1 MKLLKRGDVFK
12 FRVAAILTACIGFSW
27 HSISSFH
34 VSVRLIQSRQSSK
47 QEIFSIAPT
56 SSYFAL
62 EKETFEEDSRPQ
74 SLVRIASTAPLS
86 FAPPAQR
93 ISHSD
98 NGERLRKQSSSLQ
111 SVRITMRRRS
121 GLNASTEKF
130 AVTNASNTNHSTQ
143 IQSIV
148 SVPPPAP
155 SPVNNV
161 FTSHV
166 KITRHNYTKKELSS
180 KKNADEASSFA
191 LIPWKSSL
199 RSELT
204 AQNAWVPV
212 THADLRETQALEP
225 ECRNRTNCSHCCL
238 GQCHQVR
245 FHHQKPRNLLYK
257 YVGKG
262 GREMSTMRVLIQE
275 TKLHLF
281 RSSPDPDQEGYGS
294 KVGDS
299 DTCNIF
305 FLGDSLSHDTAVAA
319 ICQTL
324 LLKDEYG
331 RYLYAISSCN
341 PSAWGENSMNPFC
354 DSTRHPQKY
363 SHLGYIEFE
372 RTNNDPSLCQRVM
385 LIKIGLWDPY
395 KAQPTLGVSLVF
407 DELATLS
414 INKGLMIWNWGVW
427 CNNPGDL
434 CIANVM
440 NHTLLP
446 AVNDPRFSDWHHMWR
461 ETEPQHFNTPD
472 GSFSPLVPNY
482 CIPSW
487 HPETWRNAEA
497 KRFLQNNNLQTT
509 VSWIPIAEP
518 LTSRWQFHYPT
529 DCTHYCY
536 TPWRLHITWDGI
548 VHALRDYRARRQ
560 QH

>member
-1 MKLLKRGDVFK
+1 MKLLKRGDVFR

-56 SSYFAL
+56 SSHIAL
-62 EKETFEEDSRPQ
+62 ERDTLIQGSEAQ
-74 SLVRIASTAPLS
+74 SLVRIESSATPPTPLS

-93 ISHSD
+93 ISHSEEML
-98 NGERLRKQSSSLQ
+98 GKQYSNLQ

-130 AVTNASNTNHSTQ
+130 AFTNASSPDHSTRTQ
-143 IQSIV
+143 PIA
-148 SVPPPAP
+148 SVPPPP
-155 SPVNNV
+155 PPPPVHKI
-161 FTSHV
+161 FTSHL

-180 KKNADEASSFA
+180 KSILDEAATLA

-199 RSELT
+199 RSELA
-204 AQNAWVPV
+204 AQNTWVPV
-212 THADLRETQALEP
+212 THADLRETRALEP

-257 YVGKG
+257 YIGKG
-262 GREMSTMRVLIQE
+262 GREMSTIRELIRE

-281 RSSPDPDQEGYGS
+281 GSSLDPDQDGYAS

-324 LLKDEYG
+324 LLKDELG
-331 RYLYAISSCN
+331 RYLYEISSCN

-363 SHLGYIEFE
+363 NHLGYIEFE

-385 LIKIGLWDPY
+385 FIKIGLWDPY
-395 KAQPTLGVSLVF
+395 KVQPSPGVSLVF
-407 DELATLS
+407 DELSTLS
-414 INKGLMIWNWGVW
+414 TNKGLMIWNWGVW
-427 CNNPGDL
+427 CNNPGEL

-440 NHTLLP
+440 NQTLLP
-446 AVNDPRFSDWHHMWR
+446 AVQDPRFSDWHQMWR

-472 GSFSPLVPNY
+472 GSFSPLIPNH

-497 KRFLQNNNLQTT
+497 KQFLQNNNLQTT

-548 VHALRDYRARRQ
+548 VQALRDDRASR
-560 QH
+560 